1 MIRTSWFAFQRHGPK
16 RVEVRRSIGLGSTTW
31 DEIVVRVDAIEIG
44 RPNAAELRDGV
55 EYKLFDHSVL
65 RLWVEHG
72 PGNGTP
78 LLMITRNGHPL
89 PKSQGDPVMI
99 VRSTL
104 IMILVFA
111 LMQIVIGLLAVILH
125 ADDTE
130 MDWSLALGSIMALL
144 VAFAWRNR
152 SAAAMA
158 VAGLF
163 FLGEWV
169 LFFGTHFIPWYLVSF
184 LTVITGTGWMMLRGV
199 KAARDLKAMT
209 LPIRH
214 PPEHVA

>member
-1 MIRTSWFAFQRHGPK
+1 
-16 RVEVRRSIGLGSTTW
+16 VEVRRSIGLGSTTW
-31 DEIVVRVDAIEIG
+31 DEVVVRVDAIEIG

-55 EYKLFDHSVL
+55 EYKLFDHSML
-65 RLWVEHG
+65 RMWVEHG
-72 PGNGTP
+72 PGNSPP

-104 IMILVFA
+104 IMILFFT
-111 LMQIVIGLLAVILH
+111 LMQIAIGLMFVFTH
-125 ADDTE
+125 SDDTE

-144 VAFAWRNR
+144 VAFTWWNR

-158 VAGLF
+158 AVSLF

-169 LFFGTHFIPWYLVSF
+169 LFLGTHFIPWYLPSM
-184 LTVITGTGWMMLRGV
+184 LGAIIGLGWMMLRGV
-199 KAARDLKAMT
+199 KAARDLEAMT

-214 PPEHVA
+214 PPEPIHPSDAA